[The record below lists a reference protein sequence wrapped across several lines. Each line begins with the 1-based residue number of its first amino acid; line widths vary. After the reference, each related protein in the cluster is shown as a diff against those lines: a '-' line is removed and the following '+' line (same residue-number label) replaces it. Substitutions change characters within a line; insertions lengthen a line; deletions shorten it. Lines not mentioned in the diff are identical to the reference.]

1 MKKQKL
7 YLTLRRKNLEIFF
20 FINIIKQRKLQT
32 LKILLT
38 RLKDLIFNTKQILNE
53 QAQRDTGAR
62 IEIVKRLV
70 IQSTIDYS

>member
-32 LKILLT
+32 LKILLI
-38 RLKDLIFNTKQILNE
+38 RLKDLIFNAKQILNE

>member
-32 LKILLT
+32 LKILLI